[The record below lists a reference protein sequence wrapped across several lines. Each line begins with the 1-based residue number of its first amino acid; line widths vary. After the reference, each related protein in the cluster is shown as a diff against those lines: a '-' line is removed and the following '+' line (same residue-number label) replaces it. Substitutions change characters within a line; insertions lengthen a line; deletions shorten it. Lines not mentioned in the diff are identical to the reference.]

1 MQSMKAIVVDA
12 PGGPDVLHLRDMP
25 VPEPGPDQVLVKIAA
40 AGINYIDVY
49 FRNGMYKGT
58 YPLVL
63 GQEGAGVIEKVGSNV
78 TDLKPGERV
87 AYCGTQGSYA
97 EYATVPASHAVP
109 VPEGVD
115 LRDAAALML
124 QGSTAHYLA
133 NSTFPL
139 KPEHVALIHAGAGG
153 VGLLLTQMAKAKG
166 ATVITTVSTPEKAE
180 LSKRAGADHVID
192 YSKQDFAAEARRI
205 TDGRGVDVVYD
216 SVGLTT
222 WEKSLDALRPLGY
235 FVLFGASSGAV
246 PPIDLQMLNAKGGL
260 FATRPSLVWYIATPQ
275 ERRARASDIFREVL
289 DGTLSLRIEHVYP
302 LADAAKAHTDLEAR
316 ATTGKL
322 ILLP

>member
-1 MQSMKAIVVDA
+1 MKAIVVDA
-12 PGGPDVLHLRDMP
+12 PGGPDVLQLRDMP
-25 VPEPGPDQVLVKIAA
+25 VPEPGPDQALVKIAA
-40 AGINYIDVY
+40 SGVNYIDVY
-49 FRNGMYKGT
+49 FRNGMYKAA

-63 GQEGAGVIEKVGSNV
+63 GQEGAGVVEKIGANV
-78 TDLKPGERV
+78 SGLSPGDRV
-87 AYCGTQGSYA
+87 AYAGTPGSYA
-97 EYATVPASHAVP
+97 EYAVVPANHLVP
-109 VPEGVD
+109 VPEGVE

-124 QGSTAHYLA
+124 QGTTAHYLA

-139 KPEHVALIHAGAGG
+139 KPGHVALVHAGAGG

-192 YSKQDFAAEARRI
+192 YSKEDFAAEARRI

-246 PPIDLQMLNAKGGL
+246 PPIDLQLLNAKGGL
-260 FATRPSLVWYIATPQ
+260 FATRPSMGWYIATPE

-302 LADAAKAHTDLEAR
+302 LADAARAHTDLEAR
-316 ATTGKL
+316 STTGKL
-322 ILLP
+322 LLLP

>member
-1 MQSMKAIVVDA
+1 MKAIVVDA
-12 PGGPDVLHLRDMP
+12 PGGPDVLHLRDVP

-40 AGINYIDVY
+40 IGINYIDVY
-49 FRNGMYKGT
+49 FRNGMYKGA

-63 GQEGAGVIEKVGSNV
+63 GQEAAGSIEKVGSDV
-78 TDLKPGERV
+78 ADFTPGERV

-97 EYATVPASHAVP
+97 EYAVVPASQVVAVP
-109 VPEGVD
+109 DGVE

-124 QGSTAHYLA
+124 QGTTAHYLA

-139 KPEHVALIHAGAGG
+139 GPKHVALIHAGAGG

-166 ATVITTVSTPEKAE
+166 ATVITTVSTPEKAA
-180 LSKRAGADHVID
+180 LSKRAGADTVID
-192 YSKQDFAAEARRI
+192 YSKEDFAAEARRI

-246 PPIDLQMLNAKGGL
+246 PPIDLQLLNAKGGL
-260 FATRPSLVWYIATPQ
+260 FATRPSLGWYVATPQ
-275 ERRARASDIFREVL
+275 ERRARAADIFREVQ
-289 DGTLSLRIEHVYP
+289 DGTLALRVEHVYP
-302 LADAAKAHTDLEAR
+302 LADAARAHTDLEAR
-316 ATTGKL
+316 TTTGKL